1 MPTFREDLHLGHA
14 VPTVD
19 TDDITAKAITEDKMA
34 DDSISTR
41 CLQDGSVTEPK
52 LADDAVSTRTIQDGA
67 VTAEKLADG
76 SVGLNKISDE
86 VYKAFESIEAGGI
99 MLAQDFG
106 ERGGGSDVLGISQKK
121 LTEEHYRVDDELQGI
136 NKALGEDDDKGT
148 VRGRLTDLEDVIGD
162 DDIEGS
168 IKERLGTVEEN
179 IEAGGPI
186 DTRLRSNASA
196 IEEETDERT
205 YGDEN
210 LLALINAGIRDG
222 EGLEFDIEPTRASA
236 NPVTSGGIW
245 TAIERLPRLTNSE
258 NTDLNIS
265 DENGNVIM
273 EMQGGQVRTK
283 EFDSR
288 DVYNF
293 SEGNTKADFTVEDP
307 NGNILAEFNMGHIRT
322 RDFDSREL
330 SNIKVDSSKVDFSI
344 KDNSGNSIVEFYNGH
359 IRTQC
364 FDSADSRTITI
375 LDNILFIN

>member
-1 MPTFREDLHLGHA
+1 MSDRNEKFFSESKIKD
-14 VPTVD
+14 
-19 TDDITAKAITEDKMA
+19 
-34 DDSISTR
+34 
-41 CLQDGSVTEPK
+41 EPK
-52 LADDAVSTRTIQDGA
+52 KKLSLKLGDGVVTTDKIHDGA
-67 VTAEKLADG
+67 VTEDKLASQ
-76 SVGLNKISDE
+76 SVTADKLNDDI
-86 VYKAFESIEAGGI
+86 YKVMQSVEAGAIALEQG
-99 MLAQDFG
+99 FG
-106 ERGGGSDVLGISQKK
+106 NHENLGISQKF
-121 LTEEHYRVDDELQGI
+121 LSETIGGI
-136 NKALGEDDDKGT
+136 NDALGEDDDKGT
-148 VRGRLTDLEDVIGD
+148 VRGRLTDLEDAIGD
-162 DDIEGS
+162 DGTAGT
-168 IKERLGTVEEN
+168 IKERLTTVEETV
-179 IEAGGPI
+179 EDGGPLDRRI
-186 DTRLRSNASA
+186 RHNTS
-196 IEEETDERT
+196 IIGEETEERT
-205 YGDEN
+205 YADEN

-307 NGNILAEFNMGHIRT
+307 DGNILAEFNMGHIRT